1 MTKVRI
7 PQKLREEVW
16 VQSMGLT
23 FQGSCKTP
31 WCRNLMSVFDFHV
44 AHKIAESKGGL
55 TKLENLIPLC
65 SRCNLSMGTKSY
77 EEWLKYGNCKNAKF
91 SISKLLCCADKEV
104 KVSGTPVPKPTI
116 NID

>member
-1 MTKVRI
+1 
-7 PQKLREEVW
+7 
-16 VQSMGLT
+16 
-23 FQGSCKTP
+23 
-31 WCRNLMSVFDFHV
+31 
-44 AHKIAESKGGL
+44 
-55 TKLENLIPLC
+55 
-65 SRCNLSMGTKSY
+65 MGTKSF